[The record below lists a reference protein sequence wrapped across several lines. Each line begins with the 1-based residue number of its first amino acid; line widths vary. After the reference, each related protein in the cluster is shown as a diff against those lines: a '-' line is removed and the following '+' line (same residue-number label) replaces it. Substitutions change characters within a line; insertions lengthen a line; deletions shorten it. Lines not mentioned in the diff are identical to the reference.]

1 MSLELFLYLGDS
13 GEPDREREYCLDFFL
28 APEDLEMGDLERWR
42 DFLLVLREPAFS
54 TSEDRDRDRE
64 AGERDAAD
72 LDRDDLE
79 TEREWGERDRE
90 FDRGERER
98 DLDWEDFLPSF
109 SLLLPLFPLSLSP
122 PLPPVD
128 TGRALE
134 MNPPQ
139 ALCEPLLR
147 STMTTVGGVLVSERS
162 FFF

>member
-1 MSLELFLYLGDS
+1 MSLELFLYFGDS

-28 APEDLEMGDLERWR
+28 APEDLEMGDLDRWR